1 MEKENFISL
10 YDFLGKPAGGK
21 LGKEVFARAKAL
33 KEKTYTRDVSTKTY
47 TGKIM
52 LYRREFL
59 NSYFNGK

>member
-10 YDFLGKPAGGK
+10 YDFLGKPAGGQ
-21 LGKEVFARAKAL
+21 LGKEVFEKAKEL
-33 KEKTYTRDVSTKTY
+33 KEKTYTRDVSNRKY
-47 TGKIM
+47 TGKVM